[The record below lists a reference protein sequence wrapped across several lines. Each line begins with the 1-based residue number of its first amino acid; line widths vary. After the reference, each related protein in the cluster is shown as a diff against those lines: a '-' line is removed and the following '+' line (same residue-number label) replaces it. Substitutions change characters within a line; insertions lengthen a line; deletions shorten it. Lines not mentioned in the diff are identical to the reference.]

1 MTEERMF
8 ELAQSLAVAK
18 GRQDVPA
25 ALKLCHAEMMLE
37 APAFGSVAHG
47 SAENERALHGFF
59 ASFPDYYVE
68 LEGHA
73 SSDDTLVCWGTARM
87 TMTGDRFGVVP
98 NGRRAVL
105 PVFIKFAFE
114 DDLIVSER
122 FCFDLSALCAQA
134 GVSTDAVRRR
144 LFADAVESSGDPD
157 GAGSAQEA
165 ISSV

>member
-73 SSDDTLVCWGTARM
+73 SLYRHTCLLG
-87 TMTGDRFGVVP
+87 
-98 NGRRAVL
+98 
-105 PVFIKFAFE
+105 
-114 DDLIVSER
+114 
-122 FCFDLSALCAQA
+122 
-134 GVSTDAVRRR
+134 
-144 LFADAVESSGDPD
+144 D
-157 GAGSAQEA
+157 GADDHDGRPIRGGAERSP
-165 ISSV
+165 